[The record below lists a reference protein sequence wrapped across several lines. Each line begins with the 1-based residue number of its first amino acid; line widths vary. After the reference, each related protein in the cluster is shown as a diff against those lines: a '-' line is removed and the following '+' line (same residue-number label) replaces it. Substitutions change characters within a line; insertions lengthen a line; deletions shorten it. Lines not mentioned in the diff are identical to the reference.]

1 MGSRQR
7 MPSLCKGHSSGK
19 RACNPPTH
27 SLPYPLSKM
36 SIGASPS
43 KCGASGPKEEQ
54 RPSGYSFCT
63 DHGLLVQS
71 VGGSKCLWL
80 SWLISAHSPWSVQTW
95 HIRHHFPSGEPFPLL
110 HHIKLLGKSGRD
122 GVTCLLLTFALDL
135 LKECCSLTFPGMLI
149 LLPTFPGGTN
159 NHVHPFPFSLTSRH
173 RNGINMSTRTTDI
186 ASSDSQEDG
195 RREVLHIPVLET
207 CPLSTPSISCID

>member
-7 MPSLCKGHSSGK
+7 MQSLCKGHSRGL
-19 RACNPPTH
+19 ATHPPTH
-27 SLPYPLSKM
+27 FLILS
-36 SIGASPS
+36 P
-43 KCGASGPKEEQ
+43 KCQQGLHHQSVEASGPKEAG
-54 RPSGYSFCT
+54 RPSGHSFCA
-63 DHGLLVQS
+63 DYGLLVQS

-80 SWLISAHSPWSVQTW
+80 SWLISAHSPWTVQTW
-95 HIRHHFPSGEPFPLL
+95 HIHHHFPSQEPFPSL
-110 HHIKLLGKSGRD
+110 HHIKLLGKNGRD

-159 NHVHPFPFSLTSRH
+159 NQVYTFPFSLTSRH

-186 ASSDSQEDG
+186 ASSDS
-195 RREVLHIPVLET
+195 
-207 CPLSTPSISCID
+207 